1 MYAYLSGRLI
11 QNQPPRVVVD
21 VNGIG
26 YELLV
31 PMTTVYQ
38 LPAVGTAITLYTH
51 LVVRE
56 DEHSL
61 YGFIDETTRT
71 LFRQLMK
78 TNGVGPKLAL
88 TILSGMDNQTLIQT
102 IVDKDHKKLVKLPGV
117 GPKMA
122 QRLVLE
128 LADKLSAIDLQL
140 STVAYAAHP
149 RSEGLDSAHEA
160 LLALGYKPQDVKRL
174 LTHIDDTLP
183 VDQMIR
189 LALARAV

>member
-1 MYAYLSGRLI
+1 MYAYLSGKLAHSL
-11 QNQPPRVVVD
+11 PPRVVLD

-31 PMTTVYQ
+31 PMTTIYQ
-38 LPAVGTAITLYTH
+38 LPAVGAMMTLYTH

-56 DEHSL
+56 DEHTL
-61 YGFIDETTRT
+61 YGFADEPTRL

-88 TILSGMDNQTLIQT
+88 TILSGMDNQTLVQT
-102 IVDKDHKKLVKLPGV
+102 IIDKDDKKLTKLPGV

-128 LADKLSAIDLQL
+128 LADKLNTLDLNLSAVALTAK
-140 STVAYAAHP
+140 STAD
-149 RSEGLDSAHEA
+149 GLNQAQEA
-160 LLALGYKPQDVKRL
+160 LMALGYKPQDIKRL
-174 LTHIDDTLP
+174 LANIDETLA
-183 VDQMIR
+183 VDQIIR
-189 LALARAV
+189 QALSRA

>member
-1 MYAYLSGRLI
+1 MYAYLSGKLAHSL
-11 QNQPPRVVVD
+11 PPRVVLD

-31 PMTTVYQ
+31 PMTTIYQ
-38 LPAVGTAITLYTH
+38 LPPIGSLITLYTH

-56 DEHSL
+56 DEHTL
-61 YGFIDETTRT
+61 YGFADEPTRL

-88 TILSGMDNQTLIQT
+88 TILSGMDNQTLVQT
-102 IVDKDHKKLVKLPGV
+102 IVNKDDKKLTKLPGV

-128 LADKLSAIDLQL
+128 LADKLNTLDLNLSAVALTAKSTADGL
-140 STVAYAAHP
+140 SQAQ
-149 RSEGLDSAHEA
+149 EA
-160 LLALGYKPQDVKRL
+160 LLALGYKPQDIKRL
-174 LTHIDDTLP
+174 LANIDESLA
-183 VDQMIR
+183 VDQIIR
-189 LALARAV
+189 QALARA

>member
-1 MYAYLSGRLI
+1 MYAYLSGKLAHSL
-11 QNQPPRVVVD
+11 PPRVVLD

-31 PMTTVYQ
+31 PMTTIYQ
-38 LPAVGTAITLYTH
+38 LPAVGAMMTLYTH

-56 DEHSL
+56 DEHTL
-61 YGFIDETTRT
+61 YGFADEPTRL

-88 TILSGMDNQTLIQT
+88 TILSGMDNQTLVQT
-102 IVDKDHKKLVKLPGV
+102 IIDKDDKKLTKLPGV

-128 LADKLSAIDLQL
+128 LADKLNTLDLNLSAVALTAK
-140 STVAYAAHP
+140 STAD
-149 RSEGLDSAHEA
+149 GLIQAQEA
-160 LLALGYKPQDVKRL
+160 LMALGYKPQDIKRL
-174 LTHIDDTLP
+174 LANIDETLA
-183 VDQMIR
+183 VDQIIR
-189 LALARAV
+189 QALSRA

>member
-1 MYAYLSGRLI
+1 MYAYLSGKLAH
-11 QNQPPRVVVD
+11 NMPPRVVLD

-31 PMTTVYQ
+31 PMTTIYQ
-38 LPAVGTAITLYTH
+38 LPAVGSPITLYTH

-56 DEHSL
+56 DEHTL
-61 YGFIDETTRT
+61 YGFADEPTRL

-88 TILSGMDNQTLIQT
+88 TILSGMDNQTLVQT
-102 IVDKDHKKLVKLPGV
+102 IVDKDDKKLTKLPGV

-128 LADKLSAIDLQL
+128 LADKLNTLDLNLSA
-140 STVAYAAHP
+140 VAFTAKTNADNV
-149 RSEGLDSAHEA
+149 GQAQEA
-160 LLALGYKPQDVKRL
+160 LLALGYKPQDIKRL
-174 LTHIDDTLP
+174 LANIDESLA

-189 LALARAV
+189 QALARA

>member
-1 MYAYLSGRLI
+1 MYAYLSGKLAHSM
-11 QNQPPRVVVD
+11 PPRVVLD

-31 PMTTVYQ
+31 PMTTIYQ
-38 LPAVGTAITLYTH
+38 LPAVGSPITLYTH

-56 DEHSL
+56 DEHTL
-61 YGFIDETTRT
+61 YGFADEPTRL

-88 TILSGMDNQTLIQT
+88 TILSGMDNQTLVQT
-102 IVDKDHKKLVKLPGV
+102 IIDKDDKKLTKLPGV

-128 LADKLSAIDLQL
+128 LADKLNTLDLNLSA
-140 STVAYAAHP
+140 VAFTAKTNADNV
-149 RSEGLDSAHEA
+149 GQAQEA
-160 LLALGYKPQDVKRL
+160 LLALGYKPQDIKRL
-174 LTHIDDTLP
+174 LANIDESLA

-189 LALARAV
+189 QALARA